1 MHHDLFPI
9 DCYTDSNSLV
19 GTINS
24 TKTVT
29 EKRLEVDVC
38 IIREITEKNE
48 VQSVSWCGSSSQLA
62 DCFTKAGASSEK
74 LLHVLRGELKSF
86 NMEKLC

>member
-9 DCYTDSNSLV
+9 DCHTDSNSLV
-19 GTINS
+19 DTINS

-29 EKRLEVDVC
+29 EKHLEVDVC

-48 VQSVSWCGSSSQLA
+48 VQSVSW
-62 DCFTKAGASSEK
+62 
-74 LLHVLRGELKSF
+74 
-86 NMEKLC
+86 